1 MTGLTESGRLAGKVA
16 FVTGGTSGIG
26 RAIALRYSREGA
38 SVVVASRQ
46 SNPYEGGD
54 PTHELIRKQGGIAEF
69 ASLDVCDT
77 PAVDRAVA
85 AAVERFGALHIMAC
99 SAGAIG
105 PVGDSREIDID
116 EFDRCFAVNVR
127 GIFACVRAALRYF
140 VPAGYGK
147 VVAVSSN
154 FGTVGLAG
162 LASYCTAKAAVINM
176 IRALAVEYGKSGVN
190 INVLCP
196 GSTKTELSAPLHR
209 IKEIRESFRAA
220 TPLRIRKDDYQ
231 AEPEDIA
238 DAALFLASDES
249 RFITGSA
256 LVVDG
261 GWTAL

>member
-1 MTGLTESGRLAGKVA
+1 MTGSKGSGRLAGRVA

-26 RAIALRYSREGA
+26 RAIAIRYGREGA

-46 SNPYEGGD
+46 PNPYEGGD
-54 PTHELIRKQGGIAEF
+54 PTHELIRKEGGTAEF
-69 ASLDVCDT
+69 MPLDVCDT

-85 AAVERFGALHIMAC
+85 AAIERFGTLHIMAC
-99 SAGAIG
+99 SAGVIG
-105 PVGDSREIDID
+105 PMGDSREVDID
-116 EFDRCFAVNVR
+116 EFDKCFAINVR
-127 GIFACVRAALRYF
+127 AIFACVRAALRHF

-154 FGTVGLAG
+154 FGTVGLPG
-162 LASYCTAKAAVINM
+162 LAAYCGAKAAAINM
-176 IRALAVEYGKSGVN
+176 IRALAAEYGKNGIN

-209 IKEIRESFRAA
+209 IKEMGDSFRAA
-220 TPLRIRKDDYQ
+220 TPLRIRDDAYQ

-249 RFITGSA
+249 RFVTGSA
-256 LVVDG
+256 LIVDG

>member
-1 MTGLTESGRLAGKVA
+1 MTAKTNSGRLEGKVA

-26 RAIALRYSREGA
+26 RAIALRYGREGA
-38 SVVVASRQ
+38 RVIVASRQ
-46 SNPYEGGD
+46 PKPYEGGD
-54 PTHELIRKQGGIAEF
+54 PTHELIRQQGGIAEF
-69 ASLDVCDT
+69 AALDVCDT

-85 AAVERFGALHIMAC
+85 TAIERFGALHIMAC

-105 PVGDSREIDID
+105 PMGDSREIDIG

-127 GIFACVRAALRYF
+127 GIFACVRAALRHF

-154 FGTVGLAG
+154 FGMVGLPGLAG
-162 LASYCTAKAAVINM
+162 YCAAKAAVINM
-176 IRALAVEYGKSGVN
+176 IRALAAEYGKNGIN

-209 IKEIRESFRAA
+209 IKEIKESFQAA
-220 TPLRIRKDDYQ
+220 TPLRIRDNAYQ

-261 GWTAL
+261 GWIAV

>member
-1 MTGLTESGRLAGKVA
+1 MAGLMRAGRLAGKVA

-26 RAIALRYSREGA
+26 RAIALRYGREGA
-38 SVVVASRQ
+38 SVVIASRQ
-46 SNPYEGGD
+46 PNPYEGGD
-54 PTHELIRKQGGIAEF
+54 PTHELIRKEGGIAEF
-69 ASLDVCDT
+69 APLDVCDT

-85 AAVERFGALHIMAC
+85 SAVERFGALHVMAC

-154 FGTVGLAG
+154 FGMVGLAG
-162 LASYCTAKAAVINM
+162 LASYCAAKAAVINM
-176 IRALAVEYGKSGVN
+176 VRALAVEYGKSGVN

-209 IKEIRESFRAA
+209 VKEVSDSFRAA

-231 AEPEDIA
+231 AEPQDIA
-238 DAALFLASDES
+238 DAALFLACDES
-249 RFITGSA
+249 RFVTGSA
-256 LVVDG
+256 LIVDG
-261 GWTAL
+261 GWNAR